1 MEVLEQLPKKIP
13 TRKIVHCYLSPKS
26 ANDISGEFT
35 FSHTLCDLANL
46 KSLRFCR
53 LHGPICC

>member
-26 ANDISGEFT
+26 ANDISGYMAQYVVKVGADENVFI
-35 FSHTLCDLANL
+35 
-46 KSLRFCR
+46 KLRRHMFEAA
-53 LHGPICC
+53 